1 MLQQTQTKAFVIF
14 QSSDKLKISL
24 NIKNR
29 NELSVNRTVKYIQ
42 CSSKKKQKN
51 KSSPAAALLNFIN
64 LNNLYKE
71 WTYKMTL
78 SVFLKDD

>member
-42 CSSKKKQKN
+42 CSSKKNKKN
-51 KSSPAAALLNFIN
+51 KSSPAAVLLNFIN

-71 WTYKMTL
+71 
-78 SVFLKDD
+78 